1 MGSKKSWR
9 DVLPQRGDIDS
20 WATRL
25 GGVAIIQVLFK
36 EVSNTPNPFSSLLL
50 LAIIILTC
58 FAVIPAWNMAVQA
71 LNNDSEN
78 KLFSKSSVIQLATFV
93 MLIITPFIAFPSLG
107 ALINTILS
115 DYGTKLITVA
125 VGIFTAGFSVVSYFN
140 KWRKRSCVSTRKDE
154 LQSQLPISIHSE
166 LGKEPLFV
174 EPGLR
179 TQAKAFDDQRDLG
192 QS

>member
-1 MGSKKSWR
+1 MVSKRSWC
-9 DVLPQRGDIDS
+9 DILPKKGDIDS

-78 KLFSKSSVIQLATFV
+78 NLFSKSSVIQLATFV
-93 MLIITPFIAFPSLG
+93 MLIITPFIGFPSLG

-125 VGIFTAGFSVVSYFN
+125 VGIFTAGFSVVSYFSR
-140 KWRKRSCVSTRKDE
+140 WRKRKDK
-154 LQSQLPISIHSE
+154 LQPQLPKNIHPES
-166 LGKEPLFV
+166 GKEAVFV

-179 TQAKAFDDQRDLG
+179 TQAEAFDDQRN
-192 QS
+192 